1 MDKKKLSFYR
11 SDKCQYITIFRNNH
25 GRVIFLSIIL
35 VDGWISIKECFYLDR
50 VSRPAEPKRLATSI
64 CKISSLLNVIKNE
77 LDKSFNEIEL
87 DDSVVMSKEALIST
101 HMAARKPKIL
111 IMLADN
117 NGVIRTIFKSKF
129 RREIYLEI
137 ALSGEGNV
145 ATISKCYYV
154 DKRAK
159 GMKIPPQG
167 LITVRFEFSLKNLLE
182 IVNTE
187 LEGGFSEVLISSL
200 HHTITLDR
208 PICGAI

>member
-1 MDKKKLSFYR
+1 MNSKILTLYKTNGKEYS
-11 SDKCQYITIFRNNH
+11 SIFRNNH
-25 GRVIFLSIIL
+25 GRIIFMSIIL
-35 VDGWISIKECFYLDR
+35 VDGFLTITECFYLDR
-50 VSRPAEPKRLATSI
+50 VVRPEPKKLTTII
-64 CKISSLLNVIKNE
+64 CKLSSLLDVIKNE
-77 LDKSFNEIEL
+77 LDKSFKEIEW
-87 DDSVVMSKEALIST
+87 DDSVIMSKEALIST

-137 ALSGEGNV
+137 ALSGEGNI

-187 LEGGFSEVLISSL
+187 LEGGFTDVLISSP
-200 HHTITLDR
+200 HHTITLER

>member
-1 MDKKKLSFYR
+1 
-11 SDKCQYITIFRNNH
+11 
-25 GRVIFLSIIL
+25 
-35 VDGWISIKECFYLDR
+35 
-50 VSRPAEPKRLATSI
+50 
-64 CKISSLLNVIKNE
+64 
-77 LDKSFNEIEL
+77 
-87 DDSVVMSKEALIST
+87 
-101 HMAARKPKIL
+101 MAARKPKIL

-137 ALSGEGNV
+137 ALSGESNI

-159 GMKIPPQG
+159 GQKIPPQG
-167 LITVRFEFSLKNLLE
+167 ITTVHFEFSLKNLLE

-187 LEGGFSEVLISSL
+187 LEGGFTDVLISSP

-208 PICGAI
+208 SICGAI